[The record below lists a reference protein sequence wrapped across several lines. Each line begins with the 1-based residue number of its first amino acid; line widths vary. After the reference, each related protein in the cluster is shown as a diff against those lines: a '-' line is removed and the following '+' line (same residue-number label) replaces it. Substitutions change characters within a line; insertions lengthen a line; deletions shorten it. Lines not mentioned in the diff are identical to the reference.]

1 MTPLFRKLLGMN
13 WFVVAITA
21 TLLTFGVYSINAATS
36 YLTGENITSKWY
48 DQILWIGIGT
58 TIYFSTSLIDY
69 RWIKWAAL
77 PAYIVAL
84 ILLLSTNT
92 ILSGAKSWITVV
104 SFTFQPSQLAIV
116 SGILLLAVI
125 FGELPKRFPL
135 LKHSLL
141 KILIAAPTVGL
152 PCFIILNETDFG
164 SAMAWCVVFMTSL
177 VIGKV
182 LLRYVIVII
191 ELGLII
197 VPIFYY
203 FGLKDYQKER
213 IETWINMLYENP
225 VDEQGAAWV
234 PKHNMIAIGSAGYLG
249 KMHQD
254 NSITNSQVTGP
265 ANQSGINNDT
275 LSLVTEMGFVPSNV
289 AINDFIFVTIAE
301 RHGFRGT
308 AILIT
313 LYSIML
319 LLLLFIC
326 YSAKDMTGRMIVGGF
341 IGLLFYHV
349 FMNIGMCVLLVPIT
363 GIPLP
368 FISYGGTFLLMMM
381 FMLGLCQSVWIHRTT
396 DN

>member
-13 WFVVAITA
+13 WFVVTVTA
-21 TLLTFGVYSINAATS
+21 TLLAFGVYSINAATAF
-36 YLTGENITSKWY
+36 LTGENITSKWY

-58 TIYFSTSLIDY
+58 IIYFASSLIDY

-77 PAYIVAL
+77 PAYIVSI

-92 ILSGAKSWITVV
+92 ILSGAKSWITIGG
-104 SFTFQPSQLAIV
+104 FTFQPSQISIV
-116 SGILLLAVI
+116 SGILLLSVI
-125 FGELPKRFPL
+125 FGELPKRVPIF
-135 LKHSLL
+135 KHSLL
-141 KILIAAPTVGL
+141 KILLAAPTVGL
-152 PCFIILNETDFG
+152 PCLIILNETDFG
-164 SAMAWCVVFMTSL
+164 SAMAWSVVFMVSL

-191 ELGLII
+191 ECGLII
-197 VPIFYY
+197 VPIFYF

-213 IETWINMLYENP
+213 IETWLNMLYENP

-254 NSITNSQVTGP
+254 DSIATSQPNSSVN
-265 ANQSGINNDT
+265 AHDNT

-289 AINDFIFVTIAE
+289 TINDFIFVTIAE
-301 RHGFRGT
+301 RHGFRG
-308 AILIT
+308 AAVLIG
-313 LYSIML
+313 LYSILLIL
-319 LLLLFIC
+319 LLLIC
-326 YSAKDMTGRMIVGGF
+326 YSARDMTGRMLIGGF

-381 FMLGLCQSVWIHRTT
+381 FMLGLCQSVWIHRG
-396 DN
+396 DEP

>member
-13 WFVVAITA
+13 WFVVAVTV
-21 TLLTFGVYSINAATS
+21 TLLAFGVYSINAATS

-48 DQILWIGIGT
+48 NQILWIGIGT
-58 TIYFSTSLIDY
+58 TIYFSTSLINY

-77 PAYIVAL
+77 PSYIASLV
-84 ILLLSTNT
+84 LLLSTNT
-92 ILSGAKSWITVV
+92 ILSGAESWLTIAG
-104 SFTFQPSQLAIV
+104 FTFQPSQLAIV

-125 FGELPKRFPL
+125 FGELPKRLPL
-135 LKHSLL
+135 LNHSLL

-164 SAMAWCVVFMTSL
+164 SAMAWGVVFMTSL

-254 NSITNSQVTGP
+254 NSITNSLVTGP
-265 ANQSGINNDT
+265 TNQPDINNDT
-275 LSLVTEMGFVPSNV
+275 LSLVTEMGFIPSNV

-319 LLLLFIC
+319 MLLLLIC
-326 YSAKDMTGRMIVGGF
+326 YSAADMTGRMIVGGF

-381 FMLGLCQSVWIHRTT
+381 FMLGLCQSVWIHRTA

>member
-13 WFVVAITA
+13 WFVVTVTA
-21 TLLTFGVYSINAATS
+21 TLLAFGVYSINAATAF
-36 YLTGENITSKWY
+36 LTGENITSKWY

-58 TIYFSTSLIDY
+58 IIYFASSLIDY

-77 PAYIVAL
+77 PAYIVSI

-92 ILSGAKSWITVV
+92 ILSGAKSWITIGG
-104 SFTFQPSQLAIV
+104 FTFQPSQISIV
-116 SGILLLAVI
+116 SGILLLSVI
-125 FGELPKRFPL
+125 FGELPKRVPIF
-135 LKHSLL
+135 KHSLL
-141 KILIAAPTVGL
+141 KILLAAPTVGL
-152 PCFIILNETDFG
+152 PCLIILNETDFG
-164 SAMAWCVVFMTSL
+164 SAMAWSVVFMVSL

-191 ELGLII
+191 ECGLII
-197 VPIFYY
+197 VPIFYF

-213 IETWINMLYENP
+213 IETWLNMLYENP

-254 NSITNSQVTGP
+254 DSIATSQPNSSVN
-265 ANQSGINNDT
+265 AHDNT

-289 AINDFIFVTIAE
+289 SINDFIFVTIAE
-301 RHGFRGT
+301 RHGFRG
-308 AILIT
+308 AAVLIG
-313 LYSIML
+313 LYSILLIL
-319 LLLLFIC
+319 LLLIC
-326 YSAKDMTGRMIVGGF
+326 YSARDMTGRMLIGGF

-381 FMLGLCQSVWIHRTT
+381 FMLGLCQGVWIHRE
-396 DN
+396 DEP

>member
-13 WFVVAITA
+13 WFVVTVTA
-21 TLLTFGVYSINAATS
+21 TLLAFGVYSINAATAF
-36 YLTGENITSKWY
+36 LTGENITSKWY

-58 TIYFSTSLIDY
+58 IIYFASSLIDY

-77 PAYIVAL
+77 PAYIVSI

-92 ILSGAKSWITVV
+92 ILSGAKSWITIGG
-104 SFTFQPSQLAIV
+104 FTFQPSQISIV
-116 SGILLLAVI
+116 SGILLLSVI
-125 FGELPKRFPL
+125 FGELPKRVPIF
-135 LKHSLL
+135 KHSLL
-141 KILIAAPTVGL
+141 KILLAAPTVGL
-152 PCFIILNETDFG
+152 PCLIILNETDFG
-164 SAMAWCVVFMTSL
+164 SAMAWSVVFMVSL

-191 ELGLII
+191 ECGLII
-197 VPIFYY
+197 VPIFYF

-213 IETWINMLYENP
+213 IETWLNMLYENP

-254 NSITNSQVTGP
+254 DSIATSQPNSSVN
-265 ANQSGINNDT
+265 AHDNT

-289 AINDFIFVTIAE
+289 SINDFIFVTIAE
-301 RHGFRGT
+301 RHGFRG
-308 AILIT
+308 AAVLIG
-313 LYSIML
+313 LYSILLIL
-319 LLLLFIC
+319 LLLIC
-326 YSAKDMTGRMIVGGF
+326 YSARDMTGRMLIGGF

-381 FMLGLCQSVWIHRTT
+381 FMLGLCQSVWIHRG
-396 DN
+396 DES

>member
-1 MTPLFRKLLGMN
+1 MN

-21 TLLTFGVYSINAATS
+21 TLLAFGVYSINAATS

-58 TIYFSTSLIDY
+58 TIYFSASLIDY

-77 PAYIVAL
+77 PAYIVTL

-92 ILSGAKSWITVV
+92 ILSGAKSWMTVAG
-104 SFTFQPSQLAIV
+104 FTFQPSQLAIV

-164 SAMAWCVVFMTSL
+164 SAMAWCVIFMTSL

-225 VDEQGAAWV
+225 VDEQGTAWV

-254 NSITNSQVTGP
+254 NSITYSQVIVPT
-265 ANQSGINNDT
+265 NQPDINNDT

-319 LLLLFIC
+319 MLLLLIC

-381 FMLGLCQSVWIHRTT
+381 FMLGLCQSVWIHRTA

>member
-13 WFVVAITA
+13 WLVVAITA
-21 TLLTFGVYSINAATS
+21 TLLAFGVYSINAATS

-58 TIYFSTSLIDY
+58 TIYFSTSLINY

-77 PAYIVAL
+77 PAYIIAL

-92 ILSGAKSWITVV
+92 ILSGAKSWMIVAG
-104 SFTFQPSQLAIV
+104 FTFQPSQLAIV

-164 SAMAWCVVFMTSL
+164 SAMAWCVIFMTSL

-225 VDEQGAAWV
+225 VDEQGTAWV

-254 NSITNSQVTGP
+254 NSITYSQVIVPT
-265 ANQSGINNDT
+265 NQPDINNDT

-319 LLLLFIC
+319 MLLLLIC

-381 FMLGLCQSVWIHRTT
+381 FMLGLCQSVWIHRTA

>member
-13 WFVVAITA
+13 WFVVVVTA
-21 TLLTFGVYSINAATS
+21 TLLTFGVYSISAATS

-58 TIYFSTSLIDY
+58 TIYFSASLIDY

-77 PAYIVAL
+77 PAYIVTL

-92 ILSGAKSWITVV
+92 ILSGAKSWMTVAG
-104 SFTFQPSQLAIV
+104 FTFQPSQLAIV

-125 FGELPKRFPL
+125 FGELPKRFSL

-141 KILIAAPTVGL
+141 KILMAAPTVGL

-254 NSITNSQVTGP
+254 NSITYSKVTVP
-265 ANQSGINNDT
+265 TNQPGINNDT

-381 FMLGLCQSVWIHRTT
+381 FMLGLCQSVWIHRTA

>member
-13 WFVVAITA
+13 WLVVAITA
-21 TLLTFGVYSINAATS
+21 TLLAFGVYSINAATS

-58 TIYFSTSLIDY
+58 TIYFSTSLINY

-77 PAYIVAL
+77 PAYIVTL

-92 ILSGAKSWITVV
+92 ILSGAKSWMIVAG
-104 SFTFQPSQLAIV
+104 FTFQPSQLAIV

-164 SAMAWCVVFMTSL
+164 SAMAWCVIFMTSL

-225 VDEQGAAWV
+225 VDEQGTAWV

-254 NSITNSQVTGP
+254 NSITYSQVIVPT
-265 ANQSGINNDT
+265 NQPDINNDT

-319 LLLLFIC
+319 MLLLLIC

-381 FMLGLCQSVWIHRTT
+381 FMLGLCQSVWIHRTA

>member
-13 WFVVAITA
+13 WFVVAVTA
-21 TLLTFGVYSINAATS
+21 TLLAFGVYSINLATAF
-36 YLTGENITSKWY
+36 LTGENITSKWY

-58 TIYFSTSLIDY
+58 AIYFSTSLIDY
-69 RWIKWAAL
+69 RWVRWAAL
-77 PAYIVAL
+77 PGYIISI

-92 ILSGAKSWITVV
+92 ILSGAKSWITIGG
-104 SFTFQPSQLAIV
+104 FTFQPSQLAIV

-125 FGELPKRFPL
+125 FGELPKRTPI
-135 LKHSLL
+135 LKYSLI
-141 KILIAAPTVGL
+141 KILLAAAAVGM
-152 PCFIILNETDFG
+152 PCLIILNEADFG
-164 SAMAWCVVFMTSL
+164 SAMAWSVVFMASL
-177 VIGKV
+177 IIGKV

-191 ELGLII
+191 ELGLI
-197 VPIFYY
+197 VLPIFYF

-254 NSITNSQVTGP
+254 NSIKDSTSTSNIDLTNASP
-265 ANQSGINNDT
+265 
-275 LSLVTEMGFVPSNV
+275 SLVTEMGFVPSNV
-289 AINDFIFVTIAE
+289 SINDFIFVTIAE
-301 RHGFRGT
+301 RHGFRGAVT
-308 AILIT
+308 LIA
-313 LYSIML
+313 LYSILLIL
-319 LLLLFIC
+319 LLLMC
-326 YSAKDMTGRMIVGGF
+326 YSAKDMTGRMIIGGF

-381 FMLGLCQSVWIHRTT
+381 FMLGLCQSVWIHR
-396 DN
+396 DSESEIR

>member
-13 WFVVAITA
+13 WFVVTVTA
-21 TLLTFGVYSINAATS
+21 TLLAFGVYSINAATAF
-36 YLTGENITSKWY
+36 LTGENITSKWY

-58 TIYFSTSLIDY
+58 IIYFASSLIDY

-77 PAYIVAL
+77 PAYIVSI

-92 ILSGAKSWITVV
+92 ILSGAKSWITIGG
-104 SFTFQPSQLAIV
+104 FTFQPSQISIV
-116 SGILLLAVI
+116 SGILLLSVI
-125 FGELPKRFPL
+125 FGELPKRVPIF
-135 LKHSLL
+135 KHSLL
-141 KILIAAPTVGL
+141 KILLAAPTVGL
-152 PCFIILNETDFG
+152 PCLIILNETDFG
-164 SAMAWCVVFMTSL
+164 SAMAWSVVFMVSL
-177 VIGKV
+177 IIGKV

-191 ELGLII
+191 ECGLII
-197 VPIFYY
+197 VPIFYF

-213 IETWINMLYENP
+213 IETWLNMLYENP

-254 NSITNSQVTGP
+254 DSIATSQPNSSVN
-265 ANQSGINNDT
+265 AHDNT

-289 AINDFIFVTIAE
+289 SINDFIFVTIAE
-301 RHGFRGT
+301 RHGFRG
-308 AILIT
+308 AAVLIG
-313 LYSIML
+313 LYSILLIL
-319 LLLLFIC
+319 LLLIC
-326 YSAKDMTGRMIVGGF
+326 YSARDMTGRMLIGGF

-381 FMLGLCQSVWIHRTT
+381 FMLGLSQSVWIHRG
-396 DN
+396 DEP

>member
-13 WFVVAITA
+13 WFVVVVTA

-92 ILSGAKSWITVV
+92 ILSGAKSWITVAG
-104 SFTFQPSQLAIV
+104 FTFQPSQLAIV

-164 SAMAWCVVFMTSL
+164 SAMAWSVVFITSL

-254 NSITNSQVTGP
+254 NSITNSQVTEP
-265 ANQSGINNDT
+265 TNQPGINNDT

-289 AINDFIFVTIAE
+289 VINDFIFVTIAE

-319 LLLLFIC
+319 LLLLLIC

-381 FMLGLCQSVWIHRTT
+381 FMLGLCQSVWIHRTA

>member
-13 WFVVAITA
+13 WFVVVVTA

-319 LLLLFIC
+319 LLLLLIC

-381 FMLGLCQSVWIHRTT
+381 FMLGLCQSVWIHRTA

>member
-13 WFVVAITA
+13 WFVVAVTA
-21 TLLTFGVYSINAATS
+21 TLLAFGVYSINAATS

-92 ILSGAKSWITVV
+92 ILSGAKSWITVAG
-104 SFTFQPSQLAIV
+104 FTFQPSQLAIV

-164 SAMAWCVVFMTSL
+164 SAMAWSVVFITSL

-254 NSITNSQVTGP
+254 NSITNSQVTEP
-265 ANQSGINNDT
+265 TNQPGINNDT

-289 AINDFIFVTIAE
+289 VINDFIFVTIAE

-319 LLLLFIC
+319 LLLLLIC

-381 FMLGLCQSVWIHRTT
+381 FMLGLCQSVWIHRTA

>member
-13 WFVVAITA
+13 WFVAAVTA
-21 TLLTFGVYSINAATS
+21 TLLAFGVYSINAATAF
-36 YLTGENITSKWY
+36 LTGENITSKWY

-58 TIYFSTSLIDY
+58 IIYFASSLIDY

-77 PAYIVAL
+77 PAYIVSI

-92 ILSGAKSWITVV
+92 ILSGAKSWLTIGG
-104 SFTFQPSQLAIV
+104 FTFQPSQLSIV

-135 LKHSLL
+135 LKLSFL
-141 KILIAAPTVGL
+141 KILLAAPTVGI
-152 PCFIILNETDFG
+152 PCLIILNETDFG
-164 SAMAWCVVFMTSL
+164 SAMAWGVVFMTSL

-197 VPIFYY
+197 VPIFYF

-213 IETWINMLYENP
+213 IETWLNMLNEKP

-254 NSITNSQVTGP
+254 NSITTYPINSTT
-265 ANQSGINNDT
+265 NTTDSR

-289 AINDFIFVTIAE
+289 SINDFIFVTIAE

-308 AILIT
+308 AALIT
-313 LYSIML
+313 LYSILLIL
-319 LLLLFIC
+319 LLLMC
-326 YSAKDMTGRMIVGGF
+326 YSAKDMTGRMLIGGF
-341 IGLLFYHV
+341 IGLLFYHI

-368 FISYGGTFLLMMM
+368 FISYGGTFLLMTM
-381 FMLGLCQSVWIHRTT
+381 FMLGLSQSVWIHRSA
-396 DN
+396 NP

>member
-13 WFVVAITA
+13 WFVVTVTA
-21 TLLTFGVYSINAATS
+21 TLLAFGVYSINAATAF
-36 YLTGENITSKWY
+36 LTGENITSKWY

-58 TIYFSTSLIDY
+58 IIYFASSLIDY

-77 PAYIVAL
+77 PAYIVSI

-92 ILSGAKSWITVV
+92 ILSGAKSWITIGG
-104 SFTFQPSQLAIV
+104 FTFQPSQISIV
-116 SGILLLAVI
+116 SGILLLSVI
-125 FGELPKRFPL
+125 FGELPKRVPIF
-135 LKHSLL
+135 KHSLL
-141 KILIAAPTVGL
+141 KILLAAPTVGL
-152 PCFIILNETDFG
+152 PCLIILNETDFG
-164 SAMAWCVVFMTSL
+164 SAMAWSVVFMVSL

-191 ELGLII
+191 ECGLII
-197 VPIFYY
+197 VPIFYF

-213 IETWINMLYENP
+213 IETWLNMLYENP

-254 NSITNSQVTGP
+254 DSIATSQPNSSVN
-265 ANQSGINNDT
+265 AHDNT

-289 AINDFIFVTIAE
+289 SINDFIFVTIAE
-301 RHGFRGT
+301 RHGFRG
-308 AILIT
+308 AAVLIG
-313 LYSIML
+313 LYSILLIL
-319 LLLLFIC
+319 LLLIC
-326 YSAKDMTGRMIVGGF
+326 YSARDMTGRMLIGGF

-381 FMLGLCQSVWIHRTT
+381 FMLGLCQSVWIHRE
-396 DN
+396 DEP

>member
-13 WFVVAITA
+13 WFVVIVTA
-21 TLLTFGVYSINAATS
+21 TLLAFGVYSINAATAF
-36 YLTGENITSKWY
+36 LTGENITSKWY

-58 TIYFSTSLIDY
+58 IIYFASSLIDY

-77 PAYIVAL
+77 PAYIVSI

-92 ILSGAKSWITVV
+92 ILSGAKSWITIGG
-104 SFTFQPSQLAIV
+104 FTFQPSQISIV
-116 SGILLLAVI
+116 SGILLLSVI
-125 FGELPKRFPL
+125 FGELPKRVPIF
-135 LKHSLL
+135 KHSLL
-141 KILIAAPTVGL
+141 KILLAAPTVGL
-152 PCFIILNETDFG
+152 PCLIILNETDFG
-164 SAMAWCVVFMTSL
+164 SAMAWSVVFMVSL

-191 ELGLII
+191 ECGLII
-197 VPIFYY
+197 VPIFYF

-213 IETWINMLYENP
+213 IETWLNMLYENP

-254 NSITNSQVTGP
+254 DSIATSQPNSSVN
-265 ANQSGINNDT
+265 AHDNT

-289 AINDFIFVTIAE
+289 TINDFIFVTIAE
-301 RHGFRGT
+301 RHGFRG
-308 AILIT
+308 AAVLIG
-313 LYSIML
+313 LYSILLIL
-319 LLLLFIC
+319 LLLIC
-326 YSAKDMTGRMIVGGF
+326 YSSRDMTGRMLIGGF

-381 FMLGLCQSVWIHRTT
+381 FMLGLCQSVWIHRG
-396 DN
+396 DEP

>member
-13 WFVVAITA
+13 WFVVAVTA
-21 TLLTFGVYSINAATS
+21 TLLAFGVYSINLATTF
-36 YLTGENITSKWY
+36 LTGENITSKWY

-58 TIYFSTSLIDY
+58 AIYFSTSLIDY
-69 RWIKWAAL
+69 RWVRWAAL
-77 PAYIVAL
+77 PGYIISI

-92 ILSGAKSWITVV
+92 ILSGAKSWITIGG
-104 SFTFQPSQLAIV
+104 FTFQPSQLAIV

-125 FGELPKRFPL
+125 FGELPKRAPI
-135 LKHSLL
+135 LKYSLI
-141 KILIAAPTVGL
+141 KILLAAAAVGM
-152 PCFIILNETDFG
+152 PCLIILNETDFG
-164 SAMAWCVVFMTSL
+164 SAMAWSVVFMASL
-177 VIGKV
+177 IIGKV

-191 ELGLII
+191 ELGLI
-197 VPIFYY
+197 VLPIFYF

-254 NSITNSQVTGP
+254 NSIKDSTSTSNIDLTNASP
-265 ANQSGINNDT
+265 
-275 LSLVTEMGFVPSNV
+275 SLVTEMGFVPSNV
-289 AINDFIFVTIAE
+289 SINDFIFVTIAE
-301 RHGFRGT
+301 RHGFRGAVT
-308 AILIT
+308 LIA
-313 LYSIML
+313 LYSILLIL
-319 LLLLFIC
+319 LLLMC
-326 YSAKDMTGRMIVGGF
+326 YSAKDMTGRMIIGGF

-381 FMLGLCQSVWIHRTT
+381 FMLGLCQSVWIHR
-396 DN
+396 DSESEIR

>member
-13 WFVVAITA
+13 WFVVAVTA
-21 TLLTFGVYSINAATS
+21 TLLAFGVYSINAATAF
-36 YLTGENITSKWY
+36 LTGENITSKWY

-58 TIYFSTSLIDY
+58 IIYFASSLIDY

-77 PAYIVAL
+77 PAYIVSI

-92 ILSGAKSWITVV
+92 ILSGAKSWLTIGG
-104 SFTFQPSQLAIV
+104 FTFQPSQLSIV

-125 FGELPKRFPL
+125 FGELPKRFAL
-135 LKHSLL
+135 LKLSFL
-141 KILIAAPTVGL
+141 KILLAAPTVGI
-152 PCFIILNETDFG
+152 PCLIILNETDFG
-164 SAMAWCVVFMTSL
+164 SAMAWGVIFITSL

-197 VPIFYY
+197 VPIFYF

-213 IETWINMLYENP
+213 IETWLNMLNEKP

-254 NSITNSQVTGP
+254 NSITTYPINSST
-265 ANQSGINNDT
+265 NTNDSR

-289 AINDFIFVTIAE
+289 SINDFIFVTIAE

-308 AILIT
+308 AALIT
-313 LYSIML
+313 LYSILLIL
-319 LLLLFIC
+319 LLLMC
-326 YSAKDMTGRMIVGGF
+326 YSAKDMTGRMLIGGF
-341 IGLLFYHV
+341 IGLLFYHI

-368 FISYGGTFLLMMM
+368 FISYGGTFLLMLM
-381 FMLGLCQSVWIHRTT
+381 FMLGLSQSVWIHRSA
-396 DN
+396 NP

>member
-13 WFVVAITA
+13 WFVVAVTA
-21 TLLTFGVYSINAATS
+21 TLLAFGVYSINLATTF
-36 YLTGENITSKWY
+36 LTGENITSKWY
-48 DQILWIGIGT
+48 DQILWISIGT
-58 TIYFSTSLIDY
+58 AIYFSTSLIDY
-69 RWIKWAAL
+69 RWIRWATL
-77 PAYIVAL
+77 PGYIISI

-92 ILSGAKSWITVV
+92 ILSGAKSWITIGG
-104 SFTFQPSQLAIV
+104 FTFQPSQLAIV

-125 FGELPKRFPL
+125 FGELPKRAPI
-135 LKHSLL
+135 LKYSLI
-141 KILIAAPTVGL
+141 KILLAAAAVGM
-152 PCFIILNETDFG
+152 PCLIILNETDFG
-164 SAMAWCVVFMTSL
+164 SAMAWSVVFMASL
-177 VIGKV
+177 IIGKV

-191 ELGLII
+191 ELGLI
-197 VPIFYY
+197 VLPIFYF

-254 NSITNSQVTGP
+254 NSIKDSTSTSNIDLTNASP
-265 ANQSGINNDT
+265 
-275 LSLVTEMGFVPSNV
+275 SLVTEMGFVPSNV
-289 AINDFIFVTIAE
+289 SINDFIFVTIAE
-301 RHGFRGT
+301 RHGFRGAVT
-308 AILIT
+308 LIA
-313 LYSIML
+313 LYSILLIL
-319 LLLLFIC
+319 LLLMC
-326 YSAKDMTGRMIVGGF
+326 YSAKDMTGRMIIGGF

-381 FMLGLCQSVWIHRTT
+381 FMLGLCQSVWIHR
-396 DN
+396 DSESEIR

>member
-13 WFVVAITA
+13 WFVVAVTA
-21 TLLTFGVYSINAATS
+21 TLLAFGVYSINAATS

-58 TIYFSTSLIDY
+58 TIYFSTSLINY

-77 PAYIVAL
+77 PAYIIAL

-92 ILSGAKSWITVV
+92 ILSGAKSWMIVAG
-104 SFTFQPSQLAIV
+104 FTFQPSQLAIV

-164 SAMAWCVVFMTSL
+164 SAMAWCVIFMTSL

-225 VDEQGAAWV
+225 VDEQGTAWV

-254 NSITNSQVTGP
+254 NSITYSQVIVPT
-265 ANQSGINNDT
+265 NQPDINNDT

-319 LLLLFIC
+319 MLLLLIC

-381 FMLGLCQSVWIHRTT
+381 FMLGLCQSVWIHRTA

>member
-1 MTPLFRKLLGMN
+1 MN
-13 WFVVAITA
+13 WLVVAITA
-21 TLLTFGVYSINAATS
+21 TLLAFGVYSINAATS

-58 TIYFSTSLIDY
+58 TIYFSTSLINY

-77 PAYIVAL
+77 PAYIVTL

-92 ILSGAKSWITVV
+92 ILSGAKSWMIVAG
-104 SFTFQPSQLAIV
+104 FTFQPSQLAIV

-164 SAMAWCVVFMTSL
+164 SAMAWCVIFMTSL

-225 VDEQGAAWV
+225 VDEQGTAWV

-254 NSITNSQVTGP
+254 NSITYSQVIVPT
-265 ANQSGINNDT
+265 NQPDINNDT

-319 LLLLFIC
+319 MLLLLIC

-381 FMLGLCQSVWIHRTT
+381 FMLGLCQSVWIHRTA

>member
-13 WFVVAITA
+13 WFVVTVTA
-21 TLLTFGVYSINAATS
+21 TLLAFGVYSINAATAF
-36 YLTGENITSKWY
+36 LTGENITSKWY

-58 TIYFSTSLIDY
+58 IIYFASSLIDY

-77 PAYIVAL
+77 PAYIVSI

-92 ILSGAKSWITVV
+92 ILSGAKSWITIGG
-104 SFTFQPSQLAIV
+104 FTFQPSQISIV
-116 SGILLLAVI
+116 SGILLLSVI
-125 FGELPKRFPL
+125 FGELPKRVPIF
-135 LKHSLL
+135 KHSLL
-141 KILIAAPTVGL
+141 KILLAAPTVGL
-152 PCFIILNETDFG
+152 PCLIILNETDFG
-164 SAMAWCVVFMTSL
+164 SAMAWSVVFMVSL

-191 ELGLII
+191 ECGLII
-197 VPIFYY
+197 VPIFYF

-213 IETWINMLYENP
+213 IETWLNMLYENP

-254 NSITNSQVTGP
+254 DSIATSQPNSSVN
-265 ANQSGINNDT
+265 AHDNT

-289 AINDFIFVTIAE
+289 SINDFIFVTIAE
-301 RHGFRGT
+301 RHGFRG
-308 AILIT
+308 AAVLIG
-313 LYSIML
+313 LYSILLIL
-319 LLLLFIC
+319 LLLIC
-326 YSAKDMTGRMIVGGF
+326 YSARDMTGRMLIGGF

-381 FMLGLCQSVWIHRTT
+381 FMLGLSQSVWIHRG
-396 DN
+396 DEP

>member
-13 WFVVAITA
+13 WFVVTVTA
-21 TLLTFGVYSINAATS
+21 TLLAFGVYSINAATAF
-36 YLTGENITSKWY
+36 LTGENITSKWY

-58 TIYFSTSLIDY
+58 IIYFASSLIDY

-77 PAYIVAL
+77 PAYIVSI

-92 ILSGAKSWITVV
+92 ILSGAKSWITIGG
-104 SFTFQPSQLAIV
+104 FTFQPSQISIV
-116 SGILLLAVI
+116 SGILLLSVI
-125 FGELPKRFPL
+125 FGELPKRVPIF
-135 LKHSLL
+135 KHSLL
-141 KILIAAPTVGL
+141 KILLAAPTVGL
-152 PCFIILNETDFG
+152 PCLIILNETDFG
-164 SAMAWCVVFMTSL
+164 SAMAWSVVFMVSL

-191 ELGLII
+191 ECGLII
-197 VPIFYY
+197 VPIFYF

-213 IETWINMLYENP
+213 IETWLNMLYENP

-254 NSITNSQVTGP
+254 DSIATSQPNSSVN
-265 ANQSGINNDT
+265 AHNNT

-289 AINDFIFVTIAE
+289 TINDFIFVTIAE
-301 RHGFRGT
+301 RHGFRG
-308 AILIT
+308 AAVLIG
-313 LYSIML
+313 LYSILLIL
-319 LLLLFIC
+319 LLLIC
-326 YSAKDMTGRMIVGGF
+326 YSARDMTGRMLIGGF

-381 FMLGLCQSVWIHRTT
+381 FMLGLCQSVWIHRG
-396 DN
+396 DEP

>member
-13 WFVVAITA
+13 WFVVTVTA
-21 TLLTFGVYSINAATS
+21 TLLAFGVYSINAATAF
-36 YLTGENITSKWY
+36 LTGENITSKWY

-58 TIYFSTSLIDY
+58 IIYFASSLIDY

-77 PAYIVAL
+77 PAYIVSI

-92 ILSGAKSWITVV
+92 ILSGAKSWITIGG
-104 SFTFQPSQLAIV
+104 FTFQPSQISIV
-116 SGILLLAVI
+116 SGILLLSVI
-125 FGELPKRFPL
+125 FGELPKRVPIF
-135 LKHSLL
+135 KHSLL
-141 KILIAAPTVGL
+141 KILLAAPTVGL
-152 PCFIILNETDFG
+152 PCLIILNETDFG
-164 SAMAWCVVFMTSL
+164 SAMAWSVVFMVSL

-191 ELGLII
+191 ECGLII
-197 VPIFYY
+197 VPIFYF

-213 IETWINMLYENP
+213 IETWLNMLYENP

-254 NSITNSQVTGP
+254 DSIATSQPNSSVN
-265 ANQSGINNDT
+265 AHDNT

-289 AINDFIFVTIAE
+289 SINDFIFVTIAE
-301 RHGFRGT
+301 RHGFRG
-308 AILIT
+308 AAVLIG
-313 LYSIML
+313 LYSILLIL
-319 LLLLFIC
+319 LLLIC
-326 YSAKDMTGRMIVGGF
+326 YSARDMTGRMLIGGF

-381 FMLGLCQSVWIHRTT
+381 FMLGLCQSVWIHRG
-396 DN
+396 DEP

>member
-13 WFVVAITA
+13 WFVVTVTA
-21 TLLTFGVYSINAATS
+21 TLLAFGVYSINAATAF
-36 YLTGENITSKWY
+36 LTGENITSKWY

-58 TIYFSTSLIDY
+58 IIYFASSLIDY

-77 PAYIVAL
+77 PAYIVSI

-92 ILSGAKSWITVV
+92 ILSGAKSWITIGG
-104 SFTFQPSQLAIV
+104 FTFQPSQISIV
-116 SGILLLAVI
+116 SGILLLSVI
-125 FGELPKRFPL
+125 FGELPKRVPIF
-135 LKHSLL
+135 KHSLL
-141 KILIAAPTVGL
+141 KILLAAPTVGL
-152 PCFIILNETDFG
+152 PCLIILNETDFG
-164 SAMAWCVVFMTSL
+164 SAMAWSVVFMVSL

-191 ELGLII
+191 ECGLII
-197 VPIFYY
+197 VPIFYF

-213 IETWINMLYENP
+213 IETWLNMLYENP

-254 NSITNSQVTGP
+254 DSIATSQPNSS
-265 ANQSGINNDT
+265 INAHDNT

-289 AINDFIFVTIAE
+289 TINDFIFVTIAE
-301 RHGFRGT
+301 RHGFRG
-308 AILIT
+308 AAVLIG
-313 LYSIML
+313 LYSILLIL
-319 LLLLFIC
+319 LLLIC
-326 YSAKDMTGRMIVGGF
+326 YSARDMTGRMLIGGF

-381 FMLGLCQSVWIHRTT
+381 FMLGLCQSVWIHRG
-396 DN
+396 DEP

>member
-13 WFVVAITA
+13 WFVVAVTA
-21 TLLTFGVYSINAATS
+21 TLLAFGVYSINLATAF
-36 YLTGENITSKWY
+36 LTGENITSKWY

-58 TIYFSTSLIDY
+58 AIYFSTSLIDY
-69 RWIKWAAL
+69 RWVRWAAL
-77 PAYIVAL
+77 PGYIISI

-92 ILSGAKSWITVV
+92 ILSGAKSWITIGG
-104 SFTFQPSQLAIV
+104 FTFQPSQLAIV

-125 FGELPKRFPL
+125 FGELPKRAPI
-135 LKHSLL
+135 LKYSLI
-141 KILIAAPTVGL
+141 KILLAAAAVGM
-152 PCFIILNETDFG
+152 PCLIILNETDFG
-164 SAMAWCVVFMTSL
+164 SAMAWSVVFMASL
-177 VIGKV
+177 IIGKV

-191 ELGLII
+191 ELGLI
-197 VPIFYY
+197 VLPIFYF

-254 NSITNSQVTGP
+254 NSIKDSTSTSNIDLTNASP
-265 ANQSGINNDT
+265 
-275 LSLVTEMGFVPSNV
+275 SLVTEMGFVPSNV
-289 AINDFIFVTIAE
+289 SINDFIFVTIAE
-301 RHGFRGT
+301 RHGFRG
-308 AILIT
+308 AVALIA
-313 LYSIML
+313 LYSILLIL
-319 LLLLFIC
+319 LLLMC
-326 YSAKDMTGRMIVGGF
+326 YSAKDMTGRMIIGGF

-381 FMLGLCQSVWIHRTT
+381 FMLGLCQSVWIHR
-396 DN
+396 DSESEIR

>member
-1 MTPLFRKLLGMN
+1 MN
-13 WFVVAITA
+13 WFVVTVTA
-21 TLLTFGVYSINAATS
+21 TLLAFGVYSINAATAF
-36 YLTGENITSKWY
+36 LTGENITSKWY

-58 TIYFSTSLIDY
+58 IIYFASSLIDY

-77 PAYIVAL
+77 PAYIVSI

-92 ILSGAKSWITVV
+92 ILSGAKSWITIGG
-104 SFTFQPSQLAIV
+104 FTFQPSQISIV
-116 SGILLLAVI
+116 SGILLLSVI
-125 FGELPKRFPL
+125 FGELPKRVPIF
-135 LKHSLL
+135 KHSLL
-141 KILIAAPTVGL
+141 KILLAAPTVGL
-152 PCFIILNETDFG
+152 PCLIILNETDFG
-164 SAMAWCVVFMTSL
+164 SAMAWSVVFMVSL

-191 ELGLII
+191 ECGLII
-197 VPIFYY
+197 VPIFYF

-213 IETWINMLYENP
+213 IETWLNMLYENP

-254 NSITNSQVTGP
+254 DSIATSQPNSSVN
-265 ANQSGINNDT
+265 AHDNT

-289 AINDFIFVTIAE
+289 SINDFIFVTIAE
-301 RHGFRGT
+301 RHGFRG
-308 AILIT
+308 AAVLIG
-313 LYSIML
+313 LYSILLIL
-319 LLLLFIC
+319 LLLIC
-326 YSAKDMTGRMIVGGF
+326 YSARDMMGRMLIGGF

-381 FMLGLCQSVWIHRTT
+381 FMLGLCQSVWIHRG
-396 DN
+396 DES

>member
-13 WFVVAITA
+13 WLVVAITA
-21 TLLTFGVYSINAATS
+21 TLLAFGVYSINAATS

-77 PAYIVAL
+77 PAYIVTL

-92 ILSGAKSWITVV
+92 ILSGAKSWMIVAG
-104 SFTFQPSQLAIV
+104 FTFQPSQLAIV

-164 SAMAWCVVFMTSL
+164 SAMAWCVIFVTSL

-197 VPIFYY
+197 VPMFYY

-225 VDEQGAAWV
+225 VDEQGTAWV

-254 NSITNSQVTGP
+254 NSITYSQVIVPT
-265 ANQSGINNDT
+265 NQPDINNDT

-319 LLLLFIC
+319 LLLLLIC

-381 FMLGLCQSVWIHRTT
+381 FMLGLCQSVWIHRTA

>member
-1 MTPLFRKLLGMN
+1 MN
-13 WFVVAITA
+13 WFVVVVTA

>member
-13 WFVVAITA
+13 WFVVAVTA
-21 TLLTFGVYSINAATS
+21 TLLAFGVYSINAATS

-77 PAYIVAL
+77 PAYIAAL

-92 ILSGAKSWITVV
+92 ILSGAKSWITVAG
-104 SFTFQPSQLAIV
+104 FTFQPSQLAIV

-164 SAMAWCVVFMTSL
+164 SAMAWSVVFITSL

-249 KMHQD
+249 KRHQD
-254 NSITNSQVTGP
+254 NSITNSQVTEP
-265 ANQSGINNDT
+265 TNQPGINNDT

-289 AINDFIFVTIAE
+289 VINDFIFVTIAE

-319 LLLLFIC
+319 LLLLLIC

-381 FMLGLCQSVWIHRTT
+381 FMLGLCQSVWIHRTA

>member
-13 WFVVAITA
+13 WFVVIVTA
-21 TLLTFGVYSINAATS
+21 TLLAFGVYSINAATAF
-36 YLTGENITSKWY
+36 LTGENITSKWY

-58 TIYFSTSLIDY
+58 IIYFATSLIDY

-77 PAYIVAL
+77 PAYIVSI

-92 ILSGAKSWITVV
+92 ILSGAKSWITIGG
-104 SFTFQPSQLAIV
+104 FTFQPSQISIV
-116 SGILLLAVI
+116 SGILLLSVI
-125 FGELPKRFPL
+125 FGELPKRVPIF
-135 LKHSLL
+135 KHSLL
-141 KILIAAPTVGL
+141 KILLAAPTVGL
-152 PCFIILNETDFG
+152 PCLIILNETDFG
-164 SAMAWCVVFMTSL
+164 SAMAWSVVFMVSL

-191 ELGLII
+191 ECGLII
-197 VPIFYY
+197 VPIFYF

-213 IETWINMLYENP
+213 IETWLNMLYENP

-254 NSITNSQVTGP
+254 DSIATSQPNSSVN
-265 ANQSGINNDT
+265 AHDNT

-289 AINDFIFVTIAE
+289 TINDFIFVTIAE
-301 RHGFRGT
+301 RHGFRG
-308 AILIT
+308 AAVLIG
-313 LYSIML
+313 LYSILLIL
-319 LLLLFIC
+319 LLLIC
-326 YSAKDMTGRMIVGGF
+326 YSARDMTGRMLIGGF

-381 FMLGLCQSVWIHRTT
+381 FMLGLCQSVWIHRG
-396 DN
+396 DEP

>member
-1 MTPLFRKLLGMN
+1 MTPLFRKFLGMN
-13 WFVVAITA
+13 WFVVAVTA
-21 TLLTFGVYSINAATS
+21 TLLTFGVYSINVATAL
-36 YLTGENITSKWY
+36 LTGENITSKWY
-48 DQILWIGIGT
+48 DQILWIFIGT
-58 TIYFSTSLIDY
+58 IIFFAASLIDY

-77 PAYIVAL
+77 PSYIFSL

-92 ILSGAKSWITVV
+92 ILSGAKSWITIGG
-104 SFTFQPSQLAIV
+104 FTFQPSQLTIV
-116 SGILLLAVI
+116 SGILLLAII
-125 FGELPKRFPL
+125 FGELPNRFPL
-135 LKHSLL
+135 LRHSLL
-141 KILIAAPTVGL
+141 KILLAAPVVGI
-152 PCFIILNETDFG
+152 PCLIILNETDFG
-164 SAMAWCVVFMTSL
+164 SAMAWPVVFMTSL

-197 VPIFYY
+197 VPIFYF

-213 IETWINMLYENP
+213 IETWLGMLYEKP

-254 NSITNSQVTGP
+254 TSIADSP
-265 ANQSGINNDT
+265 IHSSDDSSDST

-289 AINDFIFVTIAE
+289 SINDFIFVTIAE
-301 RHGFRGT
+301 RHGFRG
-308 AILIT
+308 AAVLIG
-313 LYSIML
+313 LYSILLIL
-319 LLLLFIC
+319 LLLIC
-326 YSAKDMTGRMIVGGF
+326 YSAKDMTGRILIGGF

-349 FMNIGMCVLLVPIT
+349 FMNIGMCILLVPIT

-381 FMLGLCQSVWIHRTT
+381 FMLGLCQSVWVHRT
-396 DN
+396 DQSSN

>member
-13 WFVVAITA
+13 WFVVVVTA